1 MRLLFFKSRGYGI
14 LTETN
19 SSLVA
24 KHSHAKASKSPYVNP
39 EVDSS
44 FFFHNMT
51 LTYVKFCALKL
62 FTFGHSDGIS
72 EGWTDRR
79 AI

>member
-1 MRLLFFKSRGYGI
+1 MKLFTPVG
-14 LTETN
+14 

-24 KHSHAKASKSPYVNP
+24 KHSHAKASKSSYVNP
-39 EVDSS
+39 EVDSP

-51 LTYVKFCALKL
+51 LKYVKFCALKL
-62 FTFGHSDGIS
+62 FTFRHSDEIS